1 MDDYENMAQQ
11 GDETFAEFERNRY
24 IAHLQDNYYGAMNIF
39 NVAALG
45 AINPTYLWAATT
57 YQVCAYAENIYGNAS
72 EGVVVYFST
81 AAADSKTNWEV
92 TAIGTT
98 TTGIDVNVIRD
109 IVSEYQG
116 VNPER
121 NLVNAAI
128 YTAATAPAVTQ
139 TYKYTGTIIND
150 RSKSSPTTATIA
162 SLSSDDMDDLYDDL
176 EAQLGS
182 VNFTVS
188 GY

>member
-1 MDDYENMAQQ
+1 MYDYENMAQQ

-45 AINPTYLWAATT
+45 SINPTYLWAATT

-72 EGVVVYFST
+72 EGEVVYFST

-109 IVSEYQG
+109 IVS
-116 VNPER
+116 
-121 NLVNAAI
+121 
-128 YTAATAPAVTQ
+128 
-139 TYKYTGTIIND
+139 
-150 RSKSSPTTATIA
+150 
-162 SLSSDDMDDLYDDL
+162 
-176 EAQLGS
+176 
-182 VNFTVS
+182 
-188 GY
+188 